1 MKKILMVF
9 SIIFISIFNSC
20 TIFKKEIKK
29 PITVSLIDTVI
40 PTGINSTAQMQK
52 YLKKYS
58 TQQFINA
65 FLQSFKSEGNATKNV
80 TFSFNNPEADF
91 ILKVDSFYV
100 IEYDETTTINDEKSP
115 YNGSQMII
123 NTIACDVKI
132 KITDKKDTSK
142 QIKECYYVKYKSEK
156 LKNNRT
162 LDDLVM
168 DKNKGRT
175 VYRTKPLNDGAA
187 MSLVDEV
194 GHNIWVQITKR
205 LAKNLK

>member
-1 MKKILMVF
+1 MKKKLIICAL
-9 SIIFISIFNSC
+9 IFIAIFNSC
-20 TIFKKEIKK
+20 TILKKGIKK
-29 PITVSLIDTVI
+29 PITVSLIDTVL

-52 YLKKYS
+52 YLKNNT
-58 TQQFINA
+58 TQQFISA
-65 FLQSFKSEGNATKNV
+65 FLQNFKSEGNATKNV

-91 ILKVDSFYV
+91 TLKVDSFYV

-132 KITDKKDTSK
+132 KITEKNNPSKSIKD
-142 QIKECYYVKYKSEK
+142 CYYVKYKSGK

-168 DKNKGRT
+168 DKNKDRT
-175 VYRTKPLNDGAA
+175 VYRTKPLHDGAA
-187 MSLVDEV
+187 MSLVDDV

-205 LAKNLK
+205 ISKNLK